1 MYMTEWPTQSYSLI
15 EQQLST
21 PAVCLLALAGA
32 PDLEEVVL
40 LLGEDA
46 QIAVSYV
53 IPQYNLRETGA
64 VLTK

>member
-40 LLGEDA
+40 LLGGRCSD
-46 QIAVSYV
+46 S
-53 IPQYNLRETGA
+53 
-64 VLTK
+64 TKLCYPTI